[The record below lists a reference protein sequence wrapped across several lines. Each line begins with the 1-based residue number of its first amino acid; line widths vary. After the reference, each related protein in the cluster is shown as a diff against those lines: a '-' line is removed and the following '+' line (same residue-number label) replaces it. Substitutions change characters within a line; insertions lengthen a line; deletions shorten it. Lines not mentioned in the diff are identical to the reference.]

1 MDSEKNKVQC
11 LKVEEKYEEND
22 ILLYIFTSELLTDSK
37 LDIAEEQDSLSPLML
52 RMNLLGGF

>member
-1 MDSEKNKVQC
+1 M
-11 LKVEEKYEEND
+11 
-22 ILLYIFTSELLTDSK
+22 LLIPAPLSDELTKLATLPSELLTDSK

>member
-1 MDSEKNKVQC
+1 MDSEKNKV
-11 LKVEEKYEEND
+11 LLLESRKKYEEND